1 MRLQICKWRSHAI
14 VNARAELHV
23 ESEWREKQCAP
34 VLRGALSAP
43 IIKMQDGGKYI
54 PAGNVCML
62 LSRSYIIA
70 RDFADAADK
79 RERGDPSR

>member
-1 MRLQICKWRSHAI
+1 MCLQACKWRSHAI
-14 VNARAELHV
+14 VNARAKLHMS

-43 IIKMQDGGKYI
+43 IIKMQDEGKCI

-62 LSRSYIIA
+62 RAKPLIYNSRG
-70 RDFADAADK
+70 F
-79 RERGDPSR
+79 RGCRR